1 MNSVRYSLVAV
12 SPFCLFVY
20 FVYIFVY
27 IIFCYLHLRQR
38 SWGDYVFGAVCLC
51 MSVSQQ
57 DYGKVISNQFHWN
70 LAL

>member
-51 MSVSQQ
+51 MS
-57 DYGKVISNQFHWN
+57 DGRITAKVISNQFHWN